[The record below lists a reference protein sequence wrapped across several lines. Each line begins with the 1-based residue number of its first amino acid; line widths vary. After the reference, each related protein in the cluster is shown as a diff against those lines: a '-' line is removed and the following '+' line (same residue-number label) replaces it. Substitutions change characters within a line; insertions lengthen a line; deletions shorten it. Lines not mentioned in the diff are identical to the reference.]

1 MRDIIRQLSFI
12 VTAPSIGLSRA
23 EPRWDCF
30 PNETWREE
38 VIQLYPGD
46 LVVAYTDG
54 VIETSNPSGKEWGID
69 GLLQAAEAR
78 RMQSADEIVRTILD
92 SMDAFSGG
100 VQTDD
105 ATVTVLRVI

>member
-1 MRDIIRQLSFI
+1 MRVTIRQLSFI

-23 EPRWDCF
+23 GPPWGCSR
-30 PNETWREE
+30 TKHGSEE

-54 VIETSNPSGKEWGID
+54 VTETSNPSGKEWGID
-69 GLLQAAEAR
+69 GLLQAAKAR
-78 RMQSADEIVRTILD
+78 RMQSADEIVRSILD

-105 ATVTVLRVI
+105 ATVAVLRVI

>member
-1 MRDIIRQLSFI
+1 VEKKLRQSQY
-12 VTAPSIGLSRA
+12 APAHSERELKRLTRQA
-23 EPRWDCF
+23 QAFEPF
-30 PNETWREE
+30 T
-38 VIQLYPGD
+38 LH
-46 LVVAYTDG
+46 DG
-54 VIETSNPSGKEWGID
+54 VIETSTPPGQESGIE

-78 RMQSADEIVRTILD
+78 RLQSADEIVRSIFD